1 MGKLVSLLFNF
12 FQLQFTFNIILYQFQ
27 VYSIVV
33 RQSYTFQSGP
43 LDISSNYL
51 ALYLISTIL
60 LTIFPMLYFTSP

>member
-60 LTIFPMLYFTSP
+60 LTIFPMLYFISP